1 MNKEDMSKI
10 TGVLS
15 TMRKCNGIIIETL
28 TIQPE
33 RSIILDALKYFK
45 ENGYNVYSLRHKEN
59 DMSLP
64 YEVCKDSI
72 LVNRFGWFVT
82 KDTMK
87 FNKNIYHNSSL
98 LNVNNVNYYTNNDDY
113 RSCKIELVE
122 YAYDCSV
129 SVSLNDFI
137 DNYDTINTTMKN
149 VRDEF
154 IQNEL
159 KRKVNKRR

>member
-1 MNKEDMSKI
+1 MEKEKLDKI
-10 TGVLS
+10 RGVLA
-15 TMRKCNGIIIETL
+15 TVRKCNGIMIETI
-28 TIQPE
+28 TKQPE

-87 FNKNIYHNSSL
+87 FNKTKYLNSSL
-98 LNVNNVNYYTNNDDY
+98 LNVNNVNYYSNNDNY
-113 RSCKIELVE
+113 RSDKIEVIE
-122 YAYDCSV
+122 FAYDCGV
-129 SVSLNDFI
+129 DTTLTKFI
-137 DNYDTINTTMKN
+137 DNYTELSTTMKN

-154 IQNEL
+154 IENEL
-159 KRKVNKRR
+159 KKKSQ